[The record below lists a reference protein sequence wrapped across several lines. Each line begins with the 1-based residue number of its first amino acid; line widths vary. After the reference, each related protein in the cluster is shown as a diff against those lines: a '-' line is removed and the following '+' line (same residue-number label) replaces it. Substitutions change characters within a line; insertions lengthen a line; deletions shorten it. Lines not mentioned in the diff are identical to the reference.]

1 MKYAPKISVIVPV
14 YKVEKVLSRCINSIL
29 SQVYT
34 NFEVLLIDD
43 GSPDKSGQICD
54 DYAKLDTR
62 IRVFHQSNKGVSAAR
77 NKGLKEA
84 IGEYV
89 LFVDSDDC
97 FNGEWLKMLEP
108 YMGKYDM
115 CFWGAKILS
124 EKDQEKL
131 VGEYLPIQKDT
142 EHDASL
148 ADIIYSLFKIG
159 LLGYMWSMC
168 IRKNII
174 TQNGILFDENI
185 AIHEDAIF
193 CYACLKH
200 AKKLYVF
207 AERPYNYYLNDL
219 HSGSSLSS
227 KMPSYYSAVALRRVR
242 MMEDLLCYVNMD
254 DVRSTEIISL
264 LKYWSYARYIDHAY
278 HSSNR
283 KDNLLKVMEEMGTF
297 LDFKPQSIKEL
308 IFKLII
314 RTKSP
319 YLLIL
324 CKKILRIFG

>member
-1 MKYAPKISVIVPV
+1 MKHSPQISVIVPV

-29 SQVYT
+29 SQAYT
-34 NFEVLLIDD
+34 NFEILLIDD
-43 GSPDKSGQICD
+43 GSPDKSGLICD

-84 IGEYV
+84 VGEYV

-97 FNGEWLKMLEP
+97 FSVEWLKLLGT
-108 YMGKYDM
+108 YVGKYDM

-124 EKDQEKL
+124 GKDQEKV

-142 EHDASL
+142 DHDASL

-159 LLGYMWSMC
+159 LLGYVWSMC
-168 IRKNII
+168 IRRNII
-174 TQNGILFDENI
+174 IQNGILFDENI

-207 AERPYNYYLNDL
+207 AEQPYNYYLNDL
-219 HSGSSLSS
+219 HSSSSLSS
-227 KMPSYYSAVALRRVR
+227 KMPTYYSAVALRRVK

-254 DVRSTEIISL
+254 DVRSSEIISL

-278 HSSNR
+278 YSSNR
-283 KDNLLKVMEEMGTF
+283 KDSLLKVMEEMDVF
-297 LDFKPQSIKEL
+297 SDFKPQSIKEL

-314 RTKSP
+314 RMKSP
-319 YLLIL
+319 YLVIV
-324 CKKILRIFG
+324 CKKILNIFR